1 MVAVK
6 ACSQMEDRNNHLREA
21 EELLSTLLTKM
32 ENNTEQ
38 KWKDLQ
44 RKIDIERCC
53 WFIQG
58 SCRSRGLCLPKIEYG
73 FR

>member
-53 WFIQG
+53 
-58 SCRSRGLCLPKIEYG
+58 
-73 FR
+73 